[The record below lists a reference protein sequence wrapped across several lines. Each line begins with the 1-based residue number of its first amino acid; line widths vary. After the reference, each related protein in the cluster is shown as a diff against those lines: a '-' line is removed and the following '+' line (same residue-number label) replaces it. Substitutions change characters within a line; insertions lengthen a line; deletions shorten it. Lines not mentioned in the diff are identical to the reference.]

1 MIEKNHKQ
9 SELRRPGCVRTC
21 QAADAGTEC
30 PQQAVIGKLR
40 GEARRAATDRCLSQL
55 GPAVVDVSHTER
67 LCLRSRK
74 TDGNN
79 CLPPA

>member
-1 MIEKNHKQ
+1 M
-9 SELRRPGCVRTC
+9 
-21 QAADAGTEC
+21 
-30 PQQAVIGKLR
+30 
-40 GEARRAATDRCLSQL
+40 ATDRCLSQL

-79 CLPPA
+79 CLPPAYLPAGIRNRGLELVILAAAGFEDVNLSRECLELPQRLLLTQA